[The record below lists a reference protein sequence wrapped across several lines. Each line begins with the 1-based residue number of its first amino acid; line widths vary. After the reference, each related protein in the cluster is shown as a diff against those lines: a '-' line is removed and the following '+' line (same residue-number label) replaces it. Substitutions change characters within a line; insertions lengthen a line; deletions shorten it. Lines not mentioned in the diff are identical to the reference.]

1 MKTNKTILVTGCAGF
16 IGSRVVQL
24 LCADPNVRVV
34 GIDNLNDYYDPVLKY
49 YRLHCLQHLENFEF
63 HPIDI
68 EDVPL
73 LTTLFERH
81 VFSAVINLAARA
93 GVRYSLE
100 NPHVYETTN
109 ALGSLNLLS
118 LCARF
123 GVAKF
128 VLASTSSLYA
138 GHTPPYREDRPVDT
152 PISPYAAS
160 KRAAEMMAYT
170 FHHLYDIDVSIL
182 RYFTVYGP
190 AGRPDMAY
198 FRFIQSIHQQRPLI
212 VFGDGQQSRDFT
224 FVDDIARGTIA
235 ATRNVGFEI
244 INLGGGN
251 RPTTINQ
258 MIEIL
263 ERQLGQKAIV
273 EYRAAHAADMTTTQA
288 DASKAD
294 RLLDWRAEVSL
305 ENGLQ
310 ACVDWY
316 LNNVEWSSQISLK
329 TGGVPC
335 SSSMQPWVPTN
346 PEFANSVTNCLWWQ
360 TAQPAVKLRPEA
372 PPIANPPAVAP
383 QGLKA
388 QGLNR
393 AG

>member
-24 LCADPNVRVV
+24 LCEDPTVRVV

-49 YRLHCLQHLENFEF
+49 YRLHCLQRLDNFEF
-63 HPIDI
+63 HAVDI

-73 LTTLFERH
+73 LTTLFEQH
-81 VFSAVINLAARA
+81 AFAAVINLAARA

-118 LCARF
+118 LSARF
-123 GVAKF
+123 GVTKF

-138 GHTPPYREDRPVDT
+138 GHTPPYREDSPVDT

-198 FRFIQSIHQQRPLI
+198 FRFIQSVHQRRPLI
-212 VFGDGQQSRDFT
+212 VFGDGEQSRDFT

-263 ERQLGQKAIV
+263 ESQLGQKAVV
-273 EYRAAHAADMTTTQA
+273 EYRAAHAADMATTQA

-294 RLLDWRAEVSL
+294 RLLDWRAVVSL
-305 ENGLQ
+305 EDGLK

-316 LNNVEWSSQISLK
+316 LENVEWSSQISLE
-329 TGGVPC
+329 TGGVRC
-335 SSSMQPWVPTN
+335 SSSAHPWVPTN
-346 PEFANSVTNCLWWQ
+346 TEFSNTVDNRLLWRSSEAIGNSGSESPVI
-360 TAQPAVKLRPEA
+360 VKFPGGDS
-372 PPIANPPAVAP
+372 P
-383 QGLKA
+383 
-388 QGLNR
+388 GLNR

>member
-16 IGSRVVQL
+16 IGSRVVQM
-24 LCADPNVRVV
+24 LCDDPNIRVI

-49 YRLHCLQHLENFEF
+49 YRLHVLQQRDNFEF
-63 HPIDI
+63 HPVDI

-73 LTTLFERH
+73 LTNLFERH
-81 VFSAVINLAARA
+81 DFTAVINLAARA

-118 LCARF
+118 LSARF
-123 GVAKF
+123 GVTKF

-138 GHTPPYREDRPVDT
+138 GHTPPYREHHPVDT

-198 FRFIQSIHQQRPLI
+198 FRFIQSIHQQRPLV
-212 VFGDGQQSRDFT
+212 VFGDGEQSRDFT

-235 ATRNVGFEI
+235 AIRNVGFEI

-251 RPTTINQ
+251 RPTTINR

-263 ERQLGQKAIV
+263 EQQLGQKAIV
-273 EYRAAHAADMTTTQA
+273 EHRAAHAADMTTTQA
-288 DASKAD
+288 DVSKA
-294 RLLDWRAEVSL
+294 RQMLGWQAEVPL

-316 LNNVEWSSQISLK
+316 LDNLSWSSRISLE
-329 TGGVPC
+329 TGGVAC
-335 SSSMQPWVPTN
+335 SSTVEPWVPTN
-346 PEFANSVTNCLWWQ
+346 PEFANHVANCLWHKLDQ
-360 TAQPAVKLRPEA
+360 AATPAGSAQALPRDSKQLDR
-372 PPIANPPAVAP
+372 
-383 QGLKA
+383 QH
-388 QGLNR
+388 LNR